1 MGAALTEPSDFNR
14 KLLDHAKLEN
24 WGLYRNTRLDMADF
38 LRKKRKTL
46 GALTTY
52 LEVSYLDA
60 NGPMNLMDRVDR
72 QGFRES
78 PPFDPSIATQAPRV
92 IGEIYVNSQELK
104 LSNTELKARYLQV
117 ATTLQRHLK
126 TPVDPEDGWK
136 ELENELENYIE
147 GF

>member
-1 MGAALTEPSDFNR
+1 MTEWSDFNR
-14 KLLDHAKLEN
+14 KLLEHAGLGN
-24 WGLYRNTRLDMADF
+24 WASYRNVRLDMADY
-38 LRKKRKTL
+38 LRKKRRSS

-60 NGPMNLMDRVDR
+60 NGPVNMQNKDDPEFLS
-72 QGFRES
+72 ES
-78 PPFDPSIATQAPRV
+78 PPFEPSVAIQTPRV

-104 LSNTELKARYLQV
+104 LRNTELKARYLQV

-136 ELENELENYIE
+136 ELESKLENYIK
-147 GF
+147 GLA